1 MPGSLV
7 LGGLVILPPLELFPV
22 AGEPLIPVGQD
33 SAQNEEIRR
42 WGLSCDSHGVPPVVA
57 VDVGGGLARVDVVE
71 VVEDVG
77 GLTSGV
83 PPLVFDLSPR
93 FFG

>member
-1 MPGSLV
+1 M
-7 LGGLVILPPLELFPV
+7 
-22 AGEPLIPVGQD
+22 
-33 SAQNEEIRR
+33 
-42 WGLSCDSHGVPPVVA
+42 VA
-57 VDVGGGLARVDVVE
+57 VDVGGGLTRVDVVE

-77 GLTSGV
+77 GLTPGV